1 MKHTKNQTNDTTAN
15 QSPKMSNY
23 LLVKI
28 ALAGIISSLLLILLI
43 NLIFHVRLGT
53 PIIDT
58 NLKSAFGT
66 LILFMPIFL
75 LTREKEK
82 YRKSNLNC
90 LQENKNTLLSLKSA
104 SPLDLHFCL
113 HILPCFQFSQSFG
126 FFFAF
131 TTLTEKVLHNLST
144 LFLHD
149 TSLYFYAMVETLIS

>member
-1 MKHTKNQTNDTTAN
+1 MKHTINRTNDTTAN
-15 QSPKMSNY
+15 QSPKMNNY

-43 NLIFHVRLGT
+43 NLIFHIRLGI

-82 YRKSNLNC
+82 
-90 LQENKNTLLSLKSA
+90 NKA
-104 SPLDLHFCL
+104 
-113 HILPCFQFSQSFG
+113 
-126 FFFAF
+126 
-131 TTLTEKVLHNLST
+131 
-144 LFLHD
+144 
-149 TSLYFYAMVETLIS
+149 

>member
-1 MKHTKNQTNDTTAN
+1 MITHETYKKSNNDTTAN
-15 QSPKMSNY
+15 QSPKTNNY

-28 ALAGIISSLLLILLI
+28 ALAGIIGSLLLILLI

-82 YRKSNLNC
+82 NHRKSDLNC
-90 LQENKNTLLSLKSA
+90 LQENKNTLLPLKSA
-104 SPLDLHFCL
+104 SPKGLALL
-113 HILPCFQFSQSFG
+113 
-126 FFFAF
+126 F
-131 TTLTEKVLHNLST
+131 TYLARL
-144 LFLHD
+144 
-149 TSLYFYAMVETLIS
+149 LI

>member
-43 NLIFHVRLGT
+43 NLFHVRLGT
-53 PIIDT
+53 PIIDA

-82 YRKSNLNC
+82 KS
-90 LQENKNTLLSLKSA
+90 
-104 SPLDLHFCL
+104 
-113 HILPCFQFSQSFG
+113 
-126 FFFAF
+126 
-131 TTLTEKVLHNLST
+131 
-144 LFLHD
+144 
-149 TSLYFYAMVETLIS
+149 

>member
-15 QSPKMSNY
+15 QSPKTNNY

-66 LILFMPIFL
+66 
-75 LTREKEK
+75 
-82 YRKSNLNC
+82 S
-90 LQENKNTLLSLKSA
+90 
-104 SPLDLHFCL
+104 D
-113 HILPCFQFSQSFG
+113 
-126 FFFAF
+126 
-131 TTLTEKVLHNLST
+131 
-144 LFLHD
+144 
-149 TSLYFYAMVETLIS
+149 SLYAYFSFNKRERKK

>member
-28 ALAGIISSLLLILLI
+28 ALAGIISSLLLIH
-43 NLIFHVRLGT
+43 LIFHVRLGT

-82 YRKSNLNC
+82 
-90 LQENKNTLLSLKSA
+90 
-104 SPLDLHFCL
+104 
-113 HILPCFQFSQSFG
+113 
-126 FFFAF
+126 
-131 TTLTEKVLHNLST
+131 KV
-144 LFLHD
+144 
-149 TSLYFYAMVETLIS
+149 

>member
-1 MKHTKNQTNDTTAN
+1 MKHINNQTNDTTAN
-15 QSPKMSNY
+15 QSPKMNNY

-28 ALAGIISSLLLILLI
+28 AGIISSLLLILLI

-82 YRKSNLNC
+82 
-90 LQENKNTLLSLKSA
+90 NK
-104 SPLDLHFCL
+104 
-113 HILPCFQFSQSFG
+113 
-126 FFFAF
+126 
-131 TTLTEKVLHNLST
+131 V
-144 LFLHD
+144 
-149 TSLYFYAMVETLIS
+149 

>member
-1 MKHTKNQTNDTTAN
+1 MKHINNQTNNTTAN
-15 QSPKMSNY
+15 QSPKMNNY

-43 NLIFHVRLGT
+43 NLIFYVRLGT

-82 YRKSNLNC
+82 
-90 LQENKNTLLSLKSA
+90 NK
-104 SPLDLHFCL
+104 
-113 HILPCFQFSQSFG
+113 
-126 FFFAF
+126 
-131 TTLTEKVLHNLST
+131 V
-144 LFLHD
+144 
-149 TSLYFYAMVETLIS
+149 

>member
-15 QSPKMSNY
+15 QSPKTNHY

-28 ALAGIISSLLLILLI
+28 ALAGIIGSLLLILLI

-82 YRKSNLNC
+82 NHRKSDLNC
-90 LQENKNTLLSLKSA
+90 LQENKKTLLPLKSA
-104 SPLDLHFCL
+104 SP
-113 HILPCFQFSQSFG
+113 FG
-126 FFFAF
+126 LALLF
-131 TTLTEKVLHNLST
+131 TYLA
-144 LFLHD
+144 LFP
-149 TSLYFYAMVETLIS
+149 I

>member
-15 QSPKMSNY
+15 QLPKMNNY

-75 LTREKEK
+75 LTRENEK
-82 YRKSNLNC
+82 NKS
-90 LQENKNTLLSLKSA
+90 
-104 SPLDLHFCL
+104 
-113 HILPCFQFSQSFG
+113 
-126 FFFAF
+126 
-131 TTLTEKVLHNLST
+131 
-144 LFLHD
+144 
-149 TSLYFYAMVETLIS
+149 

>member
-1 MKHTKNQTNDTTAN
+1 MKHIKNQTNDTTAN
-15 QSPKMSNY
+15 QSPKMNNY

-43 NLIFHVRLGT
+43 NLIFYVRLGT

-82 YRKSNLNC
+82 
-90 LQENKNTLLSLKSA
+90 NKA
-104 SPLDLHFCL
+104 
-113 HILPCFQFSQSFG
+113 
-126 FFFAF
+126 
-131 TTLTEKVLHNLST
+131 
-144 LFLHD
+144 
-149 TSLYFYAMVETLIS
+149 

>member
-15 QSPKMSNY
+15 QSPKTNNY

-28 ALAGIISSLLLILLI
+28 ALAGVIGSLLLILLSG
-43 NLIFHVRLGT
+43 L

-82 YRKSNLNC
+82 KS
-90 LQENKNTLLSLKSA
+90 
-104 SPLDLHFCL
+104 
-113 HILPCFQFSQSFG
+113 
-126 FFFAF
+126 
-131 TTLTEKVLHNLST
+131 
-144 LFLHD
+144 
-149 TSLYFYAMVETLIS
+149 